1 MRKLRPAHDFRAIA
15 DAIVSN
21 APGLQNCLPVVEKE
35 LLHVEILRAMHE
47 AGLLRNL
54 VFKGGTCLRLCYGA
68 DRFSED
74 LDFGG
79 GEAFKPAL
87 LADIEEVLRSRIAES
102 YGLEVDVRHHER
114 KPGRTVDR
122 WTARIVIFRPEGT
135 RSTANLQVQRIK
147 LEVDNEPLDP
157 GFHTRRVPHPYREI
171 VGGYA
176 APMVGVMPL
185 DRILADKLVAFP
197 ASLERRRNPR
207 YRDVWDMH
215 WLAPHVYERRSVF
228 ERADAKA
235 ARQGMSERD
244 YGELRGRTVER
255 MHEVVESTDFAD
267 TLKRFMD
274 ETFFAATIGDPTY
287 RREIT
292 RSVCDLLGRHTLEI
306 RPRPPSRRL
315 DEPPVF

>member
-1 MRKLRPAHDFRAIA
+1 MKRRAAHDFRAIA

-35 LLHVEILRAMHE
+35 LLHVEILRAMHD

-54 VFKGGTCLRLCYGA
+54 VFKGGTCLRLCDGA

-74 LDFGG
+74 LDFSG

-87 LADIEEVLRSRIAES
+87 LADIEEILRYRIAEI

-114 KPGRTVDR
+114 KPGRTVNR

-135 RSTANLQVQRIK
+135 RSTANLKVQRIK
-147 LEVDNEPLDP
+147 LEVDNATLDTP
-157 GFHTRRVPHPYREI
+157 FHTRRVPHPYQEF
-171 VGGYA
+171 VGAYA

-185 DRILADKLVAFP
+185 DRILSDKLVAFP

-215 WLAPHVYERRSVF
+215 WLAPHIAKRRPVF

-235 ARQGMSERD
+235 ADQGMSESA
-244 YGELRGRTVER
+244 YAELRDRTIARVD
-255 MHEVVESTDFAD
+255 EVVESAEFAK
-267 TLKRFMD
+267 TLRRFM
-274 ETFFAATIGDPTY
+274 EASFFAATVGDPTY
-287 RREIT
+287 RREIA
-292 RSVCDLLGRHTLEI
+292 RSVCDLLGRHTLEM